1 MQTHSQDGPA
11 RGLCLCLLWGVSS
24 ASTELVPPH
33 SHSLLPPC
41 FLLQPQTRLTGQLG
55 LPHWTE
61 VLARRGLFTWWGGSG
76 GHRLGLQGL
85 AK

>member
-1 MQTHSQDGPA
+1 MQTHSQEGPA
-11 RGLCLCLLWGVSS
+11 RGLCRCLLWGVSS

-33 SHSLLPPC
+33 SHLLLPRC
-41 FLLQPQTRLTGQLG
+41 LFLQPQTRLTGQLG
-55 LPHWTE
+55 LPHQTE
-61 VLARRGLFTWWGGSG
+61 VPVGRGLFTWWGGSA